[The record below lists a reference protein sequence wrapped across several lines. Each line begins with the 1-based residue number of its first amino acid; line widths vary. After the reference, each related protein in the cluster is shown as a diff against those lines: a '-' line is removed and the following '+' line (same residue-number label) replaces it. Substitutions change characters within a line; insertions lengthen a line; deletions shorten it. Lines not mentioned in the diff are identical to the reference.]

1 MPRLWGTPLG
11 FHRLPSHVSN
21 PWWPQQATQHIKITE
36 CLKKFIIDSPALVFL
51 AKKEYTPRYT
61 PNGWWSPIAAACRI
75 SGALTTVMTV
85 ALGDAV
91 RVESVVFMLCVCV
104 EHGLG
109 KKQKDLV

>member
-1 MPRLWGTPLG
+1 
-11 FHRLPSHVSN
+11 
-21 PWWPQQATQHIKITE
+21 
-36 CLKKFIIDSPALVFL
+36 
-51 AKKEYTPRYT
+51 
-61 PNGWWSPIAAACRI
+61 
-75 SGALTTVMTV
+75 MTV